1 MTLFCDANTASRRV
15 ANVRGRLQGIV
26 HRSAADS
33 EARLALSR
41 QHRAHRAGREGPMS
55 LLPLK
60 RRKEQVSATAFLRYC
75 KRAYLFR

>member
-1 MTLFCDANTASRRV
+1 
-15 ANVRGRLQGIV
+15 
-26 HRSAADS
+26 
-33 EARLALSR
+33 
-41 QHRAHRAGREGPMS
+41 MS